1 MSNSIEIKNVASFC
15 ENGVTIDNLKKINF
29 IYGANGCG
37 KTTVSNFLF
46 ETEQPLYFKLYI
58 SWKNDLPIDSL
69 VYNKRF
75 REENFGKGEING
87 VFTLG
92 KATKEQIE
100 DIEIKKDHLTKR
112 KLFGE
117 ERRKTLTKLIED
129 KSELDNL
136 FREDSWKLI
145 YKKYE
150 KSLKEAFRGN
160 IRDKESFK
168 NKLLSEYQ
176 NNKADLLSQEVLFN
190 KAETILNSEPK
201 HIDPITNIDF
211 QKVTELEN
219 QSIWKQKIV
228 GKADVKIASLIN
240 HLNISDWVNEGRNYL
255 DKQTDTCP
263 FCQSNTINESFR
275 KDLESFFDLSYTTDI
290 ETMKRAAEQ
299 YRSGVESLINQL
311 TFIEDTQKRLGS
323 SKLNLELYSPFLRTI
338 ISKSQT
344 NLEKINSKLK
354 EPSRSIE
361 VGSLNS
367 EFEDIKKVI
376 EQANVSI
383 RENNSLVLNYITEKD
398 KLTSEAWKFVCNEY
412 EPNIQTYLGKEKGLS
427 QGIKKL
433 NEDIANLIAE
443 YKELRKEIVTLGK
456 TVTSVQPT
464 IDEINRILRGYGFS
478 NFQII
483 PSQQNENQ
491 YQIIREDGN
500 LAESTLSEGEVT
512 FITFLYY
519 LQLAKGATSEENVS
533 NERILV
539 IDDPISSLDSTVL
552 YVISSLIKEII
563 KDIKAERSNIKQLIL
578 LTHNVYFHKEVSFVD
593 GRKDKSN
600 SINYYI
606 LRKRDNITQ
615 IQDFGSENPI
625 HSSYELLWNEL
636 KNHEKNCGI
645 TVQNTMRRII
655 ENYFRILGKY
665 GDDYLISR
673 FKSQEE
679 REICRSLICWINDGS
694 HTLPDDLF
702 IERQDAVI
710 DKYFHVFRGVF
721 EHSNHIEHYNMM
733 MGNKEDMVESL
744 LGR

>member
-1 MSNSIEIKNVASFC
+1 MINSIKIKNIASFC
-15 ENGVTIDNLKKINF
+15 ETGVSIDNLKKINF

-46 ETEQPLYFKLYI
+46 ETAHPFYFKSYI
-58 SWKNDLPIDSL
+58 SWKNELQIDSL

-75 REENFGKGEING
+75 REENFGKGEISG

-100 DIEIKKDHLTKR
+100 EIEKKKDHLTKR

-117 ERRKTLTKLIED
+117 ERRKSLTKLIED
-129 KSELDNL
+129 KIELDLL
-136 FREDSWKLI
+136 FKEDCWKLI

-160 IRDKESFK
+160 IKDKESFK
-168 NKLLSEYQ
+168 NKLVSEYQ
-176 NNKADLLSQEVLFN
+176 SNESDLLSQEVLFN
-190 KAETILNSEPK
+190 KAETILNTEPK
-201 HIDPITNIDF
+201 HIDLLSNIDF
-211 QKVTELEN
+211 QKITQLETN
-219 QSIWKQKIV
+219 SIWEQKII
-228 GKADVKIASLIN
+228 GKADVKIANLIN
-240 HLNISDWVNEGRNYL
+240 HLNISDWVNEGRSYI
-255 DKQTDTCP
+255 DKQNDTCP
-263 FCQSNTINESFR
+263 FCQSNTINEIFR

-290 ETMKRAAEQ
+290 DSLKHTAEQ
-299 YRSGVESLINQL
+299 YRSGIESLINQL
-311 TFIEDTQKRLGS
+311 IFTEDTQKQLGR
-323 SKLNLELYSPFLRTI
+323 SKLSLELYSPFLRTI
-338 ISKSQT
+338 ISKFQT

-354 EPSRSIE
+354 EPSRSVE
-361 VGSLNS
+361 LGSLNG
-367 EFEDIKKVI
+367 EFEDIKEVI
-376 EQANVSI
+376 ERANTLI
-383 RENNSLVLNYITEKD
+383 RENNSLVVNYITERD
-398 KLTSEAWKFVCNEY
+398 KLTSEAWKFVCNEF
-412 EPNIQTYLGKEKGLS
+412 EPNIQTYLGKDKGLS
-427 QGIKKL
+427 QGIQKL
-433 NEDIANLIAE
+433 DEDIANLIAE
-443 YKELRKEIVTLGK
+443 YKELRKEIITLGK

-519 LQLAKGATSEENVS
+519 LQLTKGGTSEENVS

-539 IDDPISSLDSTVL
+539 IDDPISSLDSNVL

-563 KDIKAERSNIKQLIL
+563 KDIKADRSNIKQLIL

-645 TVQNTMRRII
+645 TIQNTMRRII

-673 FKSQEE
+673 FQSQEE

-702 IERQDAVI
+702 IEHQDAVI
-710 DKYFHVFRGVF
+710 DKYFNVFKGIF

-733 MGNKEDMVESL
+733 MGVREEEISL
-744 LGR
+744 VIS